1 MTHLAFLH
9 GPWAVAASL
18 LGLLLMV
25 GLALALLGTEA
36 QQADMTSRIDV
47 VIRRQ
52 VQVKRQLG
60 VASKGTN
67 LLRVLGEVVRGTT
80 LISARSMTDL
90 EATVQAAGMNP
101 NRFVT
106 AFIGAKALMLVMV
119 PLGAWIYASVAG
131 FELTYKLLAV
141 FGGVV
146 GGLMLPNFVL
156 GFFSRPYSRQ
166 LRAGL
171 PDALDLMVVC
181 AEAGLG
187 LETTV
192 DRVASEMKP
201 TNRPISSEFA
211 VLAQELRLMPDRGVA
226 LERMGQRT
234 GQEGFIRLG
243 GTLRQTLR
251 FGTPLSQSLRVLAAE
266 MRTERMIRFE
276 EKAAKLPAMLV
287 LPLILFIMPSLFIV
301 LIGPSIIKI
310 MANI

>member
-1 MTHLAFLH
+1 MAQLVALH
-9 GPWAVAASL
+9 SSWAVAASL

-25 GLALALLGTEA
+25 GLALVLLGAEA
-36 QQADMTSRIDV
+36 QQADISARIDV

-60 VASKGTN
+60 MASKGAD
-67 LLRVLGEVVRGTT
+67 LLQQLGEVVRGTA
-80 LISARSMTDL
+80 LISQRSMADL

-106 AFIGAKALMLVMV
+106 AFIGAKALMLVLV
-119 PLGAWIYASVAG
+119 PLGMWVYASVAG
-131 FELTYKLLAV
+131 LEFIYKLLAV

-146 GGLMLPNFVL
+146 SGLLLPNFVL
-156 GFFSRPYSRQ
+156 GFFRRPYSRQ

-192 DRVASEMKP
+192 DRVAAEMKP

-211 VLAQELRLMPDRGVA
+211 ILAQELRLLPDRGVA
-226 LERMGQRT
+226 LERMGHRT
-234 GQEGFIRLG
+234 GQDGFVRLG

-251 FGTPLSQSLRVLAAE
+251 FGTPLSQSLRVLATE
-266 MRTERMIRFE
+266 MRNERMIRFE
-276 EKAAKLPAMLV
+276 ERAAKLPALLV

-301 LIGPSIIKI
+301 LIGPSIIKL
-310 MANI
+310 MANF

>member
-1 MTHLAFLH
+1 MAHLAALH

-25 GLALALLGTEA
+25 GLALAVLGAEA
-36 QQADMTSRIDV
+36 HQADMSGRIDV

-60 VASKGTN
+60 MASKGTD
-67 LLRVLGEVVRGTT
+67 LLRRLGEVVRGTA
-80 LISARSMTDL
+80 LISERSMTDL

-119 PLGAWIYASVAG
+119 PLGAWTYASIAG
-131 FELTYKLLAV
+131 YEFTYKLLTV

-146 GGLMLPNFVL
+146 SGLMLPNFVL
-156 GFFSRPYSRQ
+156 GFFRRPYSRQ

-192 DRVASEMKP
+192 DRVAAEMKP
-201 TNRPISSEFA
+201 TNRPIGSEFA
-211 VLAQELRLMPDRGVA
+211 ILAQELRLLPDRGVA
-226 LERMGQRT
+226 LERMGHRT
-234 GQEGFIRLG
+234 GQEGFVRLG

-251 FGTPLSQSLRVLAAE
+251 FGTPLSQSLRVLATE

-276 EKAAKLPAMLV
+276 ERAAKLPALLV

-301 LIGPSIIKI
+301 LIGPSIIKL
-310 MANI
+310 MANF